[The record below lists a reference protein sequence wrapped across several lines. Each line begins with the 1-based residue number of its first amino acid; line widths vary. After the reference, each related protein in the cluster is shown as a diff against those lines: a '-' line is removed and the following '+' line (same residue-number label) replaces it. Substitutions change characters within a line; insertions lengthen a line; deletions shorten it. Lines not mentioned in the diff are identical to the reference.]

1 MKLPYWRL
9 SGFYFCYFAT
19 LGAFLPFWSLY
30 LKQIGFA
37 ATEIG
42 ELTAMLVATKIVAPY
57 LWSWLADKTGRCLRL
72 IRITSLFSALIFS
85 GFLVRYD
92 YPWVAGVTVA
102 FSFFWNATL
111 PQFEAATLRHL
122 KTEPQRY
129 SRIRLWGSVGFIAA
143 VLGIGRFLDDFS
155 IEYLPWIITGLLL
168 GNWLMALL
176 TPEAVAGHDNKAA
189 DSVLQILFKP
199 ELLAF
204 FTVYMLLQVAHGPYY
219 VFYSVFLQQH
229 GYSTTL
235 TGFLWALGVCAE
247 ILVFIW
253 MYGLFKR
260 ISLRGLLLGS
270 LALSMLR
277 WLMIAY
283 GVDSLSVIVAAQL
296 LHAASFGVAHVVA
309 MQLLHRYF
317 GDRHQSKGQALYSSL
332 SFGLGGMVGSFY
344 SGYLWDLLGGG
355 PVFVIAALACGVAFL
370 IAFLG
375 VARQKPVTLG

>member
-37 ATEIG
+37 ATDIG
-42 ELTAMLVATKIVAPY
+42 ELTALLVATKIVAPY

-85 GFLVRYD
+85 GFLVRHD

-129 SRIRLWGSVGFIAA
+129 SRIRLWGSVGFIAS

-155 IEYLPWIITGLLL
+155 IEYLPWIISALLL
-168 GNWLMALL
+168 SNWLMALV
-176 TPEAVAGHDNKAA
+176 TPEAVASHDHDAA
-189 DSVLQILFKP
+189 ASVLRILFKP

-204 FTVYMLLQVAHGPYY
+204 FSVYMLLQVAHGPYY

-229 GYSTTL
+229 AYSTTL

-270 LALSMLR
+270 LALSTLR
-277 WLMIAY
+277 WLMIAH
-283 GVDSLSVIVAAQL
+283 GVDSLPVIVAAQL
-296 LHAASFGVAHVVA
+296 LHAASFGIAHVVA

-332 SFGLGGMVGSFY
+332 SFGLGGMLGSFY
-344 SGYLWDLLGGG
+344 SGYLWDALGGG
-355 PVFVIAALACGVAFL
+355 PVFVMAALASGVAFL
-370 IAFLG
+370 IAFIG

>member
-42 ELTAMLVATKIVAPY
+42 ELTALLVATKIVAPY
-57 LWSWLADKTGRCLRL
+57 LWSWLADKSGRCLGL
-72 IRITSLFSALIFS
+72 IRVTSLFSALIFG
-85 GFLVRYD
+85 GFLLGHD

-122 KTEPQRY
+122 KSEPQRY
-129 SRIRLWGSVGFIAA
+129 SRIRLWGSVGFIAS
-143 VLGIGRFLDDFS
+143 VLGIGRFLDHFS
-155 IEYLPWIITGLLL
+155 VEYLPWIIAALLL
-168 GNWLMALL
+168 SNWLMALI
-176 TPEAVAGHDNKAA
+176 TPEAAAGHQAEAA
-189 DSVLQILFKP
+189 ASLLRILFKP

-204 FTVYMLLQVAHGPYY
+204 FSVYMLLQVAHGPYY
-219 VFYSVFLQQH
+219 VFYSVYLRQH
-229 GYSTTL
+229 AYSASL

-253 MYGLFKR
+253 MYGLCKR
-260 ISLRGLLLGS
+260 IGSRGLLLGS
-270 LALSMLR
+270 LALSTLR
-277 WLMIAY
+277 WLMIAH
-283 GVDSLSVIVAAQL
+283 GVDSLALIVAAQL

-309 MQLLHRYF
+309 MQLLQGYF
-317 GDRHQSKGQALYSSL
+317 GERHQSKGQALYSSL
-332 SFGLGGMVGSFY
+332 SFGLGGMLGSFY
-344 SGYLWDLLGGG
+344 SGYWWDELGGDM
-355 PVFVIAALACGVAFL
+355 VFVLAALACGAAFL
-370 IAFLG
+370 IAFIG
-375 VARQKPVTLG
+375 VARQKPATLG